1 MTALVVPIIM
11 AHGSAGAMG
20 APMRNASSII
30 YRVMNPRSLLSAF
43 VAAALIMLSAF
54 SVSSQG
60 GHTVKIIVPVPPGG
74 AGDIVARQLAEQVG
88 RDEGVAI
95 VVENRPGAGTVI
107 GTEEVARAEPDGNT
121 LLLNAPYLLISPH
134 LQKVNYDPLT
144 GFEPICYLV
153 SSPGVFVVNSA
164 SSYRT
169 LGDLVDAARTKPGS
183 VTLASAGPGTAQQ
196 IGIEM
201 LKRTASADMTYVPYP
216 GGAPAINDLLG
227 GHVTAVFAEY
237 APLASHLKAGTL
249 RAIATS
255 TKARIAQLPDV
266 PTVAESGY
274 RDYEVDLWWSLF
286 APAKTPNEAVTRL
299 ARWFTDAMRTPDLRA
314 KLTTE
319 GFSPVGS
326 CGAEFAVLL
335 RKQFDA
341 YGRAIRDANIKA
353 D

>member
-1 MTALVVPIIM
+1 MDA
-11 AHGSAGAMG
+11 AGAE
-20 APMRNASSII
+20 MRNAGSII
-30 YRVMNPRSLLSAF
+30 HRLATPRGLLGVG
-43 VAAALIMLSAF
+43 VAAALVTLFISG
-54 SVSSQG
+54 VSSQG
-60 GHTVKIIVPVPPGG
+60 GGAVKIIVPVPPGG

-107 GTEEVARAEPDGNT
+107 GTEEVARAEPNGNT
-121 LLLNAPYLLISPH
+121 LLLNAPYMLISPH
-134 LQKVNYDPLT
+134 LHKVNYDPLT
-144 GFEPICYLV
+144 SFEPICYLV
-153 SSPGVFVVNSA
+153 SSPGVFVVNST
-164 SSYRT
+164 SPYRT
-169 LGDLVDAARTKPGS
+169 LGDLIDAARTKPGA

-201 LKRTASADMTYVPYP
+201 LKRTAGADMTYVPYA

-237 APLASHLKAGTL
+237 APLAAHLKAGTL
-249 RAIATS
+249 RAIAIS
-255 TKARIAQLPDV
+255 TKTRIAQLPDV

-286 APAKTPNEAVTRL
+286 APAKTPNEALTRL
-299 ARWFTDAMRTPDLRA
+299 ARWFTDAMRAPDLQA
-314 KLTTE
+314 KLIRE
-319 GFSPVGS
+319 GFSPVGT
-326 CGAEFAVLL
+326 CGGEFATLL

-341 YGRAIRDANIKA
+341 YGRVIRDANIKA